1 MPMAEAN
8 VNGKMGI
15 LQPVIQLSKAGMS
28 VLLLGVIVWQ
38 MERSDR
44 YLRDSLQVQ
53 VKTAE
58 VIEKNTA
65 VMHGNT
71 IVMQEFSRIV
81 HDKL

>member
-1 MPMAEAN
+1 MAEAN
-8 VNGKMGI
+8 GNSKMGI
-15 LQPVIQLSKAGMS
+15 LQPIIQLSKAGMS
-28 VLLLGVIVWQ
+28 VLLLAVIVWQ

-53 VKTAE
+53 IKTAE

-65 VMHGNT
+65 VMQGNT
-71 IVMQEFSRIV
+71 EVMQEFCRVI